1 MAIFTFFRN
10 SLYYEYI
17 DELDLALTGCESVL
31 DLACGSSSPIKHL
44 PKTFHGVGCDMF
56 AAAIEESKKEGI
68 HD

>member
-1 MAIFTFFRN
+1 
-10 SLYYEYI
+10 
-17 DELDLALTGCESVL
+17 
-31 DLACGSSSPIKHL
+31 L

>member
-1 MAIFTFFRN
+1 
-10 SLYYEYI
+10 
-17 DELDLALTGCESVL
+17 L